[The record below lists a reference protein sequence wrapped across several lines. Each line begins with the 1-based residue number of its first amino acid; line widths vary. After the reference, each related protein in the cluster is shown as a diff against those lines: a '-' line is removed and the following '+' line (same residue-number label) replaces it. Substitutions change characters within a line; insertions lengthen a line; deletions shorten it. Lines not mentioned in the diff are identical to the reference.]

1 MGTPC
6 SQSVIIAWWGEPLK
20 VPILDSS
27 PQNGRNS
34 ILFLCNWVTVYASR
48 HTLVSEYA
56 PIPKPSGYL
65 AARYL
70 FRLSYFGLFIPNKA
84 DSEVERFS
92 NTLTSTS
99 TRCLPLSRH
108 LTGSLYIRCTRYFPS
123 LDRNVATPDSLSP
136 QTFSCNNYDRS
147 TQLPLHDAYEDCL
160 MMEAS
165 AWVDSDALVFG
176 SGAPSRSRGGRRPR
190 DRCLPCKL

>member
-1 MGTPC
+1 MQLGHCIRLATYSGLGVRPNPQAQWTP
-6 SQSVIIAWWGEPLK
+6 G
-20 VPILDSS
+20 
-27 PQNGRNS
+27 G
-34 ILFLCNWVTVYASR
+34 
-48 HTLVSEYA
+48 
-56 PIPKPSGYL
+56 
-65 AARYL
+65 RYL
-70 FRLSYFGLFIPNKA
+70 FRPSYFGLFIPNKA
-84 DSEVERFS
+84 DSVVERFS

-108 LTGSLYIRCTRYFPS
+108 LTGSLYIRCTCYFPS
-123 LDRNVATPDSLSP
+123 LDSNMATPDSLRP

-176 SGAPSRSRGGRRPR
+176 SGAPSRSRGGRCPR